1 MKKRAMSL
9 FLVIS
14 MSFTFFYPE
23 LALNDNVLECIEET
37 PEGEVYIKEFHIG
50 IKELLQMPKSERKY
64 KLKLLEWFDEI
75 CR

>member
-23 LALNDNVLECIEET
+23 LALNDNVLEYIEET